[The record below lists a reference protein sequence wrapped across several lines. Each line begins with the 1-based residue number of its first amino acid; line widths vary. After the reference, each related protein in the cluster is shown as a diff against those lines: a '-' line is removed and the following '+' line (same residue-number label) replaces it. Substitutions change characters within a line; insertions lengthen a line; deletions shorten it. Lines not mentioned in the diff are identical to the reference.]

1 MRVVVDAKAWAD
13 LDHIGA
19 WIAKDDPCAAR
30 DVLRRIL
37 GTIGQLERFPRLSR
51 AGRVPGT
58 RERVVP
64 STPYII
70 VFELWNEPLAV
81 VITAVAHG
89 RRNQ

>member
-1 MRVVVDAKAWAD
+1 MSVVVDAKAWAD

-19 WIAKDDPCAAR
+19 WIAKDDPRAAR

-37 GTIGQLERFPRLSR
+37 ATIAQLERFPRLSR
-51 AGRVPGT
+51 AGRVRGT

-64 STPYII
+64 GTPYII

-89 RRNQ
+89 RRNR